1 MLPIRPAVLPHV
13 LRRAALAVLALA
25 ACSDA
30 RAQDPAPTPGLPSLT
45 PRVFTSTGPARVNLP
60 SIPRQPLTG
69 FGPPPRQ
76 YVVPAEREPVEQP
89 FLPPVEALPPLA
101 IAGPAEPVL
110 SSRPRRVLRAE
121 AALGSY
127 LARSGRLDLE
137 AAGESGLFF
146 VSGELDGASPASEY
160 VRSDRLT
167 VRAGGQSYAAGRL
180 RLEGFVTADAYTLP
194 GTAELDRRR
203 RFAAGTTVGV
213 SGLGAVPYDV
223 RAGYTQSRLSGAGGD
238 ADEGRFDAEARVGLA
253 RDRVRLDATGGVAG
267 VGGDGSSAP
276 YASLGVAYATG
287 RADGARLVIGVR
299 GLLSQAADAGATDTQ
314 TLGPILELSL
324 PLSPAVTVFATNTP
338 HLEVR
343 SLAALSALNPVI
355 LAGATVAPDVL
366 PVDAR
371 AGVAFGQIA
380 RVRLYGLA
388 TYAPSR
394 LVFERGGGGFYTTS
408 FLRTSTAGVGVDVTV
423 GSDDALSASAGVEA
437 RYGRYEFGDV
447 PFFAPLVANASISAP
462 FARGRGRAGVTAHA
476 ESKRPDDISGA
487 VQAPAFGL
495 VGFDARYDV
504 GGPFALIARAE
515 RLVGTVERWPGFRE
529 APFTAVLG
537 LRLTR

>member
-1 MLPIRPAVLPHV
+1 MLPIRPAVLPRV
-13 LRRAALAVLALA
+13 LRSAALVVLALV
-25 ACSDA
+25 CSEA
-30 RAQDPAPTPGLPSLT
+30 RAQDPNPGLPSLT

-76 YVVPAEREPVEQP
+76 YVVPAEREPVEEP
-89 FLPPVEALPPLA
+89 FVPQAEALPPLA
-101 IAGPAEPVL
+101 LAGPAEPVL

-127 LARSGRLDLE
+127 LARSARLDLE

-146 VSGELDGASPASEY
+146 VSGALDGASPSSEY
-160 VRSDRLT
+160 VRADRLT

-203 RFAAGTTVGV
+203 RFAAGTTLGV
-213 SGLGAVPYDV
+213 SGLGSVPYDV

-238 ADEGRFDAEARVGLA
+238 ADEGRFDAEARVGLS

-267 VGGDGSSAP
+267 VGGGGSSAP

-287 RADGARLVIGVR
+287 RADGARLVVGVR
-299 GLLSQAADAGATDTQ
+299 GLLSQAADAGAADTRAV
-314 TLGPILELSL
+314 GPILELSL
-324 PLSPAVTVFATNTP
+324 PLSPALALFATNAP

-343 SLAALSALNPVI
+343 SLAALAALNPVVQ
-355 LAGATVAPDVL
+355 AGAAVAPDVV

-371 AGVAFGQIA
+371 GGVSFGQVA

-388 TYAPSR
+388 TYAPAR
-394 LVFERGGGGFYTTS
+394 LVFQRSGGGFYATS
-408 FLRTSTAGVGVDVTV
+408 FIRTTTAGVGADVTF
-423 GSDDALSASAGVEA
+423 GSDDAVSASAGVEA
-437 RYGRYEFGDV
+437 RTGSSEFGDY
-447 PFFAPLVANASISAP
+447 PFFAPLVANAAIAAP
-462 FARGRGRAGVTAHA
+462 FARGRGRAGITAHV
-476 ESKRPDDISGA
+476 ESKRPDDTSGA
-487 VQAPAFGL
+487 VDAPAFGL
-495 VGFDARYDV
+495 VGLDARFDI
-504 GGPFALIARAE
+504 GGPFAVVARAE